1 MRSCADGALVLVGFC
16 DSASFRSDTPWS
28 YSLASISARAIR
40 ICSIKGSMSVVVG
53 TTPATAP
60 GTADAAVAAVVGA
73 LAATAVYAAT
83 GAVSA
88 VVAAAGSGGG
98 VPVSGA
104 AGGRAAAN
112 SVVSTPGSA
121 SAELARPWMKNTTDA
136 TRKMPLIA
144 RIHVGCRRLG
154 AAGAAG
160 AAGMTAVELD
170 LSCAALPV
178 DDERASAAGRTPE
191 FEILLP
197 PVADGQLAPL
207 WTGMV
212 TAADDHDA
220 TLPDSC
226 SRRTTSRSARRSAA
240 D

>member
-28 YSLASISARAIR
+28 YSLASILARAIR

-73 LAATAVYAAT
+73 FAATAVDAAT

-144 RIHVGCRRLG
+144 RIHVGCRRL
-154 AAGAAG
+154 G